1 MTLTLNNTNTLT
13 ANNIVV
19 NGTDISSLYATKTYV
34 DNEIA
39 NINVGSGGGGGI
51 TQQDLD
57 DAINPVIAVND
68 GQNLVITDINNN
80 LANNFQTTTQLNINF
95 YNKTEV
101 DSAIEVVDTKALNNF
116 NSINAINTNLT
127 NNYKNNTQL
136 DNDYY
141 TKAQINS
148 NNWIDNTALA
158 PYATTATLTAN
169 YKNNTQLET
178 DYYTKA
184 QIDANNWINNT
195 ALAPY
200 ATTATLTANYKN
212 NTQLETDYY
221 TKAQID
227 ANNWIDNTALAGY
240 ALTSTLTSDYL
251 TSTQIGNSYYNKGE
265 VDGLIAGVSGGG
277 GGVTNPIELVDS
289 NTSIERYT
297 NATKS
302 NISLDLSINETASA
316 IRLINGTNDDTDTNT
331 YIECNNTTNG
341 TTFFKQLFIK
351 GAVSFDNDTI
361 FLPVSSNGIQL
372 WRISNNGDPTLR
384 IRDGT
389 AQWIYVN
396 NNLKCTNANT
406 EDGNIMILNDNSAVN
421 NSNRMRLGS
430 LTSAEVGIGKAN
442 ESGYFLSVGGA
453 TKVDSLEVDN
463 NITMNGDTITSTNNN
478 GVEIF
483 KNTTDASNVLTVK
496 NAQGYIKMHSFNIN
510 AYNSSN
516 NSPSLL
522 LLNTIANA
530 GVYCLNLGIGV
541 IAGSNRLSV
550 GGGNTNIGGT
560 SSFQGASTFNNSILV
575 SGGGRIYQ
583 QANANNSL
591 NIISL
596 TEQNFSLQSN
606 RNADPSQSDIY
617 INLNT
622 SNGITLNKATVFNDI
637 VNTIGKFTSEGDF
650 DVDIGATGTPEFRVL
665 GSSVNFFEKA
675 SITHTQLPGPI
686 DQIFFRNPDT
696 NGQTIIEI
704 GTKNVFE
711 VNDGGID
718 IIGDI
723 SYTGSIG
730 PSSDKRLKED
740 IKDLKTEK
748 AVELV
753 KNIKPKTYKFINKEK
768 YGDRSCCGFI
778 ANEMMEYKGFPKE
791 WSNIVRQGRDGY
803 LKFDYSMTTP
813 LLWSALQYA
822 LNEIDKI
829 ESEKDDLLDLVKSMK
844 KEMKTMKGE
853 ITKIKNKMKGN
864 DKSDSD

>member
-622 SNGITLNKATVFNDI
+622 SNGITVNKATVFNDI

>member
-1 MTLTLNNTNTLT
+1 MTLTLNNTNTVS
-13 ANNIVV
+13 ANRVVV
-19 NGTDISSLYATKTYV
+19 NGTALSDLYATKTYV
-34 DNEIA
+34 DNEIS
-39 NINVGSGGGGGI
+39 NINVGSGGGI

-57 DAINPVIAVND
+57 DAVNPIIAVND

-80 LANNFQTTTQLNINF
+80 LANNFQTTAQLNVNF

-101 DSAIEVVDTKALNNF
+101 DSAIAVVDGKALTNF
-116 NSINAINTNLT
+116 NAINAISTNLT
-127 NNYKNNTQL
+127 DNYQTNTQLATNYYNKTEIDANNWIDATSLAPYATTATLTANYQNNTQL
-136 DNDYY
+136 ATNYY
-141 TKAQINS
+141 NKTEIDA

-158 PYATTATLTAN
+158 PYATTATLTAHYQTN
-169 YKNNTQLET
+169 SQL
-178 DYYTKA
+178 
-184 QIDANNWINNT
+184 
-195 ALAPY
+195 
-200 ATTATLTANYKN
+200 ATN
-212 NTQLETDYY
+212 
-221 TKAQID
+221 
-227 ANNWIDNTALAGY
+227 
-240 ALTSTLTSDYL
+240 
-251 TSTQIGNSYYNKGE
+251 YYNKGE
-265 VDGLIAGVSGGG
+265 VDTLIAGAG
-277 GGVTNPIELVDS
+277 GGVSNPIELVDA

-302 NISLDLSINETASA
+302 NISLDLAINETASS
-316 IRLINGTNDDTDTNT
+316 IRLINGNNEDTDTNT
-331 YIECNNTTNG
+331 YFECNNTTNG

-351 GAVSFDNDTI
+351 GAVSFNNDTV

-389 AQWIYVN
+389 AQWIYIN
-396 NNLKCTNANT
+396 NNLRCTNAN
-406 EDGNIMILNDNSAVN
+406 EGDGNIMILNDNSASN

-463 NITMNGDTITSTNNN
+463 NITMNGDTITATNNN
-478 GVEIF
+478 GIQIF
-483 KNTTDASNVLTVK
+483 KNTTDASGVLDVK
-496 NAQGYIKMHSFNIN
+496 NAQGYIRMHSFNIN
-510 AYNSSN
+510 AYNTSN

-550 GGGNTNIGGT
+550 GGGNSNFGGT

-583 QANANNSL
+583 QGNANNSL

-606 RNADPSQSDIY
+606 RNNDPTQSDIY

-622 SNGITLNKATVFNDI
+622 SNGITLNKATVFNDT
-637 VNTIGKFTSEGDF
+637 VNTIGKFTSEGEF

-711 VNDGGID
+711 VNNGGID
-718 IIGDI
+718 VIGDI

-730 PSSDKRLKED
+730 PSSDQRLKKD
-740 IKDLKTEK
+740 IKEIDCKK

-753 KNIKPKTYKFINKEK
+753 KYIVPKTYKFIDKEK

-778 ANEMMEYKGFPKE
+778 ADDMMDYKGFPKE
-791 WSNIVRQGRDGY
+791 WSNIVREGRDGY
-803 LKFDYSMTTP
+803 LRFDYSMTTP

-822 LNEIDKI
+822 LNEIDEMKGFF
-829 ESEKDDLLDLVKSMK
+829 KAMK
-844 KEMKTMKGE
+844 KEMATMKGE
-853 ITKIKNKMKGN
+853 ITRLKKKVKNN
-864 DKSDSD
+864 SDSD

>member
-19 NGTDISSLYATKTYV
+19 NGTALNDLYATKTYV
-34 DNEIA
+34 DTEIA

-80 LANNFQTTTQLNINF
+80 LANNFQTTAQLNVNF

-101 DSAIEVVDTKALNNF
+101 DSAIAVVDTKALDNF

-141 TKAQINS
+141 TKTEIDS

-169 YKNNTQLET
+169 YKNNTQLDT
-178 DYYTKA
+178 DYYTK
-184 QIDANNWINNT
+184 T
-195 ALAPY
+195 
-200 ATTATLTANYKN
+200 
-212 NTQLETDYY
+212 
-221 TKAQID
+221 QID

-251 TSTQIGNSYYNKGE
+251 TSTQIGTSYYNKGE
-265 VDGLIAGVSGGG
+265 VDGLIAGVSGG

-297 NATKS
+297 NATKN

-351 GAVSFDNDTI
+351 GAVSFDNDTL

-372 WRISNNGDPTLR
+372 WGISNNGDPTLR

-463 NITMNGDTITSTNNN
+463 NITMNGDTITATNNN
-478 GVEIF
+478 GIEIF
-483 KNTTDASNVLTVK
+483 KNTTDASAVLQVK
-496 NAQGYIKMHSFNIN
+496 NAQGYIKINSFNIN
-510 AYNSSN
+510 AYNTSN
-516 NSPSLL
+516 DSQSLL
-522 LLNTIANA
+522 LLNTATA
-530 GVYCLNLGIGV
+530 GGAVYCNNLGIGA
-541 IAGSNRLSV
+541 IAGGATRLNV
-550 GGGNTNIGGT
+550 AGGGT
-560 SSFQGASTFNNSILV
+560 SNFSGNCLFNGTDNTFGQNILINSR
-575 SGGGRIYQ
+575 GRIYQ
-583 QANANNSL
+583 GASPNFPL
-591 NIISL
+591 NFIS
-596 TEQNFSLQSN
+596 TIDQNFCIQSN
-606 RNADPSQSDIY
+606 RSADPTASDIY
-617 INLNT
+617 INLNDT
-622 SNGITLNKATVFNDI
+622 AGITMNKATVFNDT
-637 VNTIGKFTSEGDF
+637 VNTIGKFTSEGNF
-650 DVDIGATGTPEFRVL
+650 DVNIGTTGTPEFRVL

-675 SITHTQLPGPI
+675 SITHTQLAGPI

-696 NGQTIIEI
+696 NGDTIIEI
-704 GTKNVFE
+704 GTKNVLT

-718 IIGDI
+718 VIGDI

-730 PSSDKRLKED
+730 PSSDKRLKEN
-740 IKDLKTEK
+740 IKEIETKK
-748 AVELV
+748 AVNLV
-753 KNIKPKTYKFINKEK
+753 KYIVPKTYKFIDKEK
-768 YGDRSCCGFI
+768 YGDKNHCGFI
-778 ANEMMEYKGFPKE
+778 ANDFISDKMPDE
-791 WSNIVRQGRDGY
+791 WGNIVREGRDGY
-803 LKFDYSMTTP
+803 LRFDYSMTTP
-813 LLWSALQYA
+813 VLWSALQHA
-822 LNEIDKI
+822 LQEIDNLKNDI
-829 ESEKDDLLDLVKSMK
+829 NKLKKDNSDASPKAKSK
-844 KEMKTMKGE
+844 AKAKA
-853 ITKIKNKMKGN
+853 
-864 DKSDSD
+864 KSKD